1 MDDILKKAM
10 FEEVADVLAQVEE
23 IAEKY
28 KHSGELVYSTAFA
41 YLEEEGENEN
51 KWTLAYGHNC
61 SDSEEFEQLTTLQIA
76 AFHQGGEE
84 DEIDLPGLFLN

>member
-51 KWTLAYGHNC
+51 KWTL
-61 SDSEEFEQLTTLQIA
+61 
-76 AFHQGGEE
+76 
-84 DEIDLPGLFLN
+84 

>member
-10 FEEVADVLAQVEE
+10 FDEVADVLAQVEE

-28 KHSGELVYSTAFA
+28 KHSGELVYSTAFG
-41 YLEEEGENEN
+41 YLEEEGEEAN
-51 KWTLAYGHNC
+51 KWSLAYGHNC
-61 SDSEEFEQLTTLQIA
+61 RDTDEFDEFVTLQVE
-76 AFHQGGEE
+76 AFHRGREE